1 MDKNIKIINKIQ
13 KVRSKNNINWMN
25 ILKLAYK
32 NDPKSLI
39 KLLQKVNS
47 SDEKISKLFKEIKI
61 K

>member
-1 MDKNIKIINKIQ
+1 
-13 KVRSKNNINWMN
+13 MN

-39 KLLQKVNS
+39 KLLKKVNS
-47 SDEKISKLFKEIKI
+47 SDEKISKLFKKIKI